1 MAPLPQNLDTLSFDH
16 NSVPIVNDIVEF
28 IKTQSH
34 NLKDQ
39 VIDYLLPLESSLK
52 SQTLIENYQSEAKS
66 TLQKFTDSLLNISK
80 NVIENVNNDVKK
92 HKRQLMILYLL
103 IQSLQ
108 NTIAIESNL
117 MLIEPFQKLDYN
129 QIEVILV
136 ESWSSTVIESC
147 LKEVEFNWSISE
159 LDADSTRW
167 NEYNKSDKNAL
178 IPNAPSKQLVQV
190 LCTISRDVENM
201 TLTISNSGR
210 ILEVI
215 LNQLLKSLVNIFN
228 KNKSDDRREAFR
240 KCFDLSFINMI
251 MKFTNERKAEDQKL
265 IIKDVIENTE
275 EYIKD
280 VDGVAYQS
288 IKKFQIMFGVL
299 ITKTNIKNNDEI
311 SGKINNVLALGQP
324 EKKVELHAMIVPT
337 VDLKP
342 RISLLA
348 I

>member
-16 NSVPIVNDIVEF
+16 NSVPIVNDVVEF
-28 IKTQSH
+28 IKTQSQ
-34 NLKDQ
+34 NLNDQ
-39 VIDYLLPLESSLK
+39 VVDYLLPLESSFK
-52 SQTLIENYQSEAKS
+52 SQKLIENYQSEAKS
-66 TLQKFTDSLLNISK
+66 TLQKFTDILLNISK
-80 NVIENVNNDVKK
+80 NVIENVNNDIKK
-92 HKRQLMILYLL
+92 HRRQLMILYLL

-117 MLIEPFQKLDYN
+117 MLIEPSQKLDYN
-129 QIEVILV
+129 QIEVILL

-147 LKEVEFNWSISE
+147 LKKVEFNWSISE

-167 NEYNKSDKNAL
+167 NEYKSDKNAL

-190 LCTISRDVENM
+190 LCTISKDVENM

-215 LNQLLKSLVNIFN
+215 LNQLIKSLANIFN

-251 MKFTNERKAEDQKL
+251 MKFTNESKAEDRKL
-265 IIKDVIENTE
+265 IIKNFVENTE

-324 EKKVELHAMIVPT
+324 EKKVELHSMIVPT